1 MSHSYYTELWLISR
15 NDLEKLIELDKK
27 LQKISRFKE
36 EAEEVEIDVKHGLD
50 LLLPVYLKY

>member
-1 MSHSYYTELWLISR
+1 MSHSYYTELWLITR

-27 LQKISRFKE
+27 LQKTSRWKEDVE
-36 EAEEVEIDVKHGLD
+36 EAKIDVKHGLD

>member
-1 MSHSYYTELWLISR
+1 MSHSYYTELWLITR

-27 LQKISRFKE
+27 LQKIPSWKE
-36 EAEEVEIDVKHGLD
+36 DADEAKIDIKHGLD

>member
-27 LQKISRFKE
+27 LQKTPRWKE
-36 EAEEVEIDVKHGLD
+36 EAEEAEIDVKHGLD

>member
-36 EAEEVEIDVKHGLD
+36 EAEEAEIDVKHGLD